1 MNRIVFSVLAR
12 HLSLVALARDLAVL
26 AALGLLASFST
37 LFVSRVPFDNFT
49 YEWSLVYQSQSSGQ
63 LSGDLVISS
72 YGDFELGNKSQS
84 GAGRSGRSVNA
95 TAEVFP
101 GSDTDQASRL
111 FSGTLVTGNMC
122 TDGVVV
128 DEATADALKLDV
140 GGTVVV
146 TWAPVE
152 GENREAR
159 APVCGIGRPW
169 HPGGSVGGRG
179 YLIASRGFVSH
190 AIPGLRGTKQETT
203 YWLDDAQAG
212 ATSKWESTMGVFGE
226 DVAASAFV
234 LVVAVI
240 GFVLW
245 WVGLQRTTSG
255 LRQRLA
261 PVISVLRSLGAPVA
275 GWLWLYSG
283 LLASMALVAAIVAGV
298 VARLVITSWT
308 ALYISSDQILV
319 VTVALLGVALVAMLF
334 FGRRMSRSW

>member
-1 MNRIVFSVLAR
+1 
-12 HLSLVALARDLAVL
+12 
-26 AALGLLASFST
+26 
-37 LFVSRVPFDNFT
+37 
-49 YEWSLVYQSQSSGQ
+49 
-63 LSGDLVISS
+63 
-72 YGDFELGNKSQS
+72 
-84 GAGRSGRSVNA
+84 
-95 TAEVFP
+95 
-101 GSDTDQASRL
+101 
-111 FSGTLVTGNMC
+111 
-122 TDGVVV
+122 
-128 DEATADALKLDV
+128 
-140 GGTVVV
+140 
-146 TWAPVE
+146 
-152 GENREAR
+152 
-159 APVCGIGRPW
+159 
-169 HPGGSVGGRG
+169 
-179 YLIASRGFVSH
+179 
-190 AIPGLRGTKQETT
+190 
-203 YWLDDAQAG
+203 
-212 ATSKWESTMGVFGE
+212 MGVFGE